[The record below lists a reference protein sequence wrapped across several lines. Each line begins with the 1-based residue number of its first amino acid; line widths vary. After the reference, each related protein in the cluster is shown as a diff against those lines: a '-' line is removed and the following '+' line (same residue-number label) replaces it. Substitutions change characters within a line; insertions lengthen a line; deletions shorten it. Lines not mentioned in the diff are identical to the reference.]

1 MRLQELTSEPV
12 FMTAEEH
19 ARLQEATPLT
29 FQGHAPVLRLK
40 LDGVRCCIQPEEAIS
55 FLGETSQSGA
65 AAQHNGSATNQSSVL
80 EGTLWISEE

>member
-1 MRLQELTSEPV
+1 MQELTSEPV

-19 ARLQEATPLT
+19 ARLQEATPSS

-40 LDGVRCCIQPEEAIS
+40 LDGIYCYIQPKEALPL
-55 FLGETSQSGA
+55 FGETSQNGA
-65 AAQHNGSATNQSSVL
+65 AAVENGNSENHSIIL